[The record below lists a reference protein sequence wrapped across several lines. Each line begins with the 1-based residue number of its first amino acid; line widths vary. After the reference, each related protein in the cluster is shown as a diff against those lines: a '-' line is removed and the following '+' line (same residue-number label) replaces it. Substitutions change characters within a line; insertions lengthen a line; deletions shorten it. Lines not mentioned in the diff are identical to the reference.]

1 MTNSAIIGLH
11 HDELSWLRL
20 VVSLLRHPD
29 PTVGELTRQAILY
42 LQTSASDGA
51 PIDNIAA
58 SDAVAARA
66 HSC

>member
-1 MTNSAIIGLH
+1 MA
-11 HDELSWLRL
+11 
-20 VVSLLRHPD
+20 
-29 PTVGELTRQAILY
+29 ELTRQAILY